1 MKNVIKST
9 FLVLLAAILTFSFAS
24 CGEKGY
30 RDDVSV
36 NTVAE
41 EINKS
46 LSNIEN
52 LEPADA
58 NYISV
63 QQKLPIDKCA
73 EYIEMF
79 QTSGIGIDEYGIF
92 KMNDAESAEA
102 MKSAIES
109 YLATARATFNEN
121 YAPNE
126 RPKIDASEVKVFGNY
141 VIYAV
146 LSDSEK
152 DMAFTTLESA
162 LKK

>member
-1 MKNVIKST
+1 MKNFIKSAL
-9 FLVLLAAILTFSFAS
+9 LVLLIAALTIPFAA
-24 CGEKGY
+24 CGEAGY

-36 NTVAE
+36 KSIAD

-46 LSNIEN
+46 LSNISN
-52 LEPADA
+52 LSESDA

-63 QQKLPIDKCA
+63 QQKFPLDKCS
-73 EYIEMF
+73 EYLEMT
-79 QTSGIGIDEYGIF
+79 QVSGIGIDEYGIF
-92 KMNDAESAEA
+92 KMNDAASVEA
-102 MKSAIES
+102 MKTAMES

-126 RPKIDASEVKVFGNY
+126 RPKIEASEVRVFGNY
-141 VIYAV
+141 VMYAV

-152 DMAFTTLESA
+152 DAAFSILESA

>member
-1 MKNVIKST
+1 MKNTVRST
-9 FLVLLAAILTFSFAS
+9 IIVLLAAILALSFAS

-36 NTVAE
+36 ASVAD

-52 LEPADA
+52 LDKADE
-58 NYISV
+58 NYISI
-63 QQKLPIDKCA
+63 QQKFPLDKCA
-73 EYIEMF
+73 EYVEMF

-102 MKSAIES
+102 MKTAIES
-109 YLATARATFNEN
+109 YLTTARATFNEN

-126 RPKIDASEVKVFGNY
+126 RPKIEASEVRVFGNY
-141 VIYAV
+141 VMYAV

-152 DMAFTTLESA
+152 EAAFGTLESA

>member
-1 MKNVIKST
+1 
-9 FLVLLAAILTFSFAS
+9 
-24 CGEKGY
+24 
-30 RDDVSV
+30 
-36 NTVAE
+36 
-41 EINKS
+41 
-46 LSNIEN
+46 
-52 LEPADA
+52 
-58 NYISV
+58 
-63 QQKLPIDKCA
+63 
-73 EYIEMF
+73 MF

-102 MKSAIES
+102 MRTAVES

-146 LSDSEK
+146 LSDAEK
-152 DMAFTTLESA
+152 DAAFTALETA

>member
-1 MKNVIKST
+1 MKNIVKSALLI
-9 FLVLLAAILTFSFAS
+9 FLIAAFTLPFAA
-24 CGEKGY
+24 CGEEGY

-36 NTVAE
+36 ANVAE
-41 EINKS
+41 QINS
-46 LSNIEN
+46 FLSNIEN

-63 QQKLPIDKCA
+63 QQKLPLDKCV

-92 KMNDAESAEA
+92 KMNDAESAEV
-102 MKSAIES
+102 MRVAIES

-146 LSDSEK
+146 LSEPEK
-152 DMAFTTLESA
+152 NAAFVALETA